1 MEGKPPSAQIPFFLP
16 LPLRERAGVR
26 GLGSQDVPPT
36 HCHPNRTETP
46 CAVAFLPL
54 PLRER
59 AGVRGLG
66 SRMFHLPLPAQA
78 NGDAVGG
85 FLAGLFRS
93 FTLKRHVQ

>member
-26 GLGSQDVPPT
+26 GLY
-36 HCHPNRTETP
+36 
-46 CAVAFLPL
+46 
-54 PLRER
+54 
-59 AGVRGLG
+59 

-78 NGDAVGG
+78 NRDAVRG

-93 FTLKRHVQ
+93 FALKGHVQ